1 MLFVTH
7 FCFPPSNEVN
17 ATDQEGNTALHVA
30 ALSSKVECMRVLLR
44 AGGTE
49 SLNVGEFIAKVVTIT
64 VVIAKVGAVVT
75 TLVSFQCDLGSI

>member
-7 FCFPPSNEVN
+7 FCFPSSNEVN

-30 ALSSKVECMRVLLR
+30 ALSSKIECMRVLLR

-49 SLNVGEFIAKVVTIT
+49 SLNVGEFIVKE
-64 VVIAKVGAVVT
+64 
-75 TLVSFQCDLGSI
+75 